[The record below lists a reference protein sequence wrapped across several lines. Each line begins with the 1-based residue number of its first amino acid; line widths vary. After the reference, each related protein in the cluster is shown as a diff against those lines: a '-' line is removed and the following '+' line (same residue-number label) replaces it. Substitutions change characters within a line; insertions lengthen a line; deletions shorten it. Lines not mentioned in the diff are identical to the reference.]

1 MYVYIL
7 KYDKIIVNKIT
18 NDILNI
24 KKTTLI
30 QSSRGSVFSVFGEEE
45 LNQITEEGKRK
56 VAVSGKINEPGII
69 EVPENAT
76 LNDIIDI
83 CGGIFD

>member
-1 MYVYIL
+1 MA
-7 KYDKIIVNKIT
+7 D
-18 NDILNI
+18 

-56 VAVSGKINEPGII
+56 VAVSGKINEPIQNGAYHT
-69 EVPENAT
+69 ECS
-76 LNDIIDI
+76 LS
-83 CGGIFD
+83 

>member
-1 MYVYIL
+1 MA
-7 KYDKIIVNKIT
+7 D
-18 NDILNI
+18 

-56 VAVSGKINEPGII
+56 VAVSGKINDQE
-69 EVPENAT
+69 
-76 LNDIIDI
+76 
-83 CGGIFD
+83 

>member
-1 MYVYIL
+1 MA
-7 KYDKIIVNKIT
+7 D
-18 NDILNI
+18 

-76 LNDIIDI
+76 LTTSIQTVPKVKRLRLQL
-83 CGGIFD
+83 